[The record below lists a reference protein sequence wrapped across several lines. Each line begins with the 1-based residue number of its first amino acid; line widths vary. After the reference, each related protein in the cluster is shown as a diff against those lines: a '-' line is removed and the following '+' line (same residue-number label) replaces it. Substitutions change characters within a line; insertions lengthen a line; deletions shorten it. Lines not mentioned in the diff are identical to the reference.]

1 MTISRNND
9 IFITINIL
17 LSVYNGDKIFDL
29 CRNFSEIKEKF
40 VNADVSDFHEHLA
53 FQFNIT
59 GEGSGIFY
67 VEVNDGKLRIEPYE
81 YFDRDAIFI
90 CSADVLRKISEGEMD
105 PVVAFTLQKLKVEGS
120 IDKALRFKEI
130 VDSKRKKK

>member
-40 VNADVSDFHEHLA
+40 VNADVSDIHEHLA

-120 IDKALRFKEI
+120 IDKALRFK
-130 VDSKRKKK
+130 